1 MHFALKKHY
10 LFGVLCKT
18 EGQMVL
24 DRITFCFRKNNLL
37 FQTEYPFV
45 LDRMNIKTYFNDRF
59 LNALSRDD
67 VLGGT
72 YTLLY
77 NDLWKCT
84 GEPICWVGKTENVKR
99 NGSEENNTC
108 SFAL

>member
-1 MHFALKKHY
+1 
-10 LFGVLCKT
+10 
-18 EGQMVL
+18 
-24 DRITFCFRKNNLL
+24 
-37 FQTEYPFV
+37 
-45 LDRMNIKTYFNDRF
+45 MNIKTYFNDRF

-77 NDLWKCT
+77 NDLGKRT
-84 GEPICWVGKTENVKR
+84 GRPIHWVGKTENVKR
-99 NGSEENNTC
+99 NGSEENNTY

>member
-1 MHFALKKHY
+1 MKKNDTEESLKLHKHVHFALKKHY
-10 LFGVLCKT
+10 IFGVLCKT
-18 EGQMVL
+18 EGQM
-24 DRITFCFRKNNLL
+24 
-37 FQTEYPFV
+37 V

-67 VLGGT
+67 VVGGT

-77 NDLWKCT
+77 NDLGKRT
-84 GEPICWVGKTENVKR
+84 GRPIHWVEKTENVKR

>member
-1 MHFALKKHY
+1 MCISNSKNIIFSVFYARKKDRWHY
-10 LFGVLCKT
+10 
-18 EGQMVL
+18 
-24 DRITFCFRKNNLL
+24 
-37 FQTEYPFV
+37 TEYPFV

-77 NDLWKCT
+77 NDLGKRT
-84 GEPICWVGKTENVKR
+84 GQPIHWVGKTENVKR
-99 NGSEENNTC
+99 NGSEENYTC

>member
-1 MHFALKKHY
+1 MTDSLMLYH
-10 LFGVLCKT
+10 VMTC
-18 EGQMVL
+18 
-24 DRITFCFRKNNLL
+24 
-37 FQTEYPFV
+37 
-45 LDRMNIKTYFNDRF
+45 
-59 LNALSRDD
+59 
-67 VLGGT
+67 LGGT

-77 NDLWKCT
+77 NDLGKCT